1 MQADASRDTCQDSTV
16 CQQAIPQVLIH
27 PYGSCKEGE
36 SVGDFFGP
44 VSLKAFWVPEIPS
57 PFRWGAKLGQL
68 EGALLCLFR
77 IAQFCAAVCVCVANY
92 CIFNPSFESV
102 CRRWRTLLSLIL
114 PAGFPLLHSSSV
126 RLLPQHPARYC
137 TSEGKFSEVQ
147 PLCRLLRRPSI

>member
-77 IAQFCAAVCVCVANY
+77 IAQFCAAVCVCVCGKLLY
-92 CIFNPSFESV
+92 FQSV
-102 CRRWRTLLSLIL
+102 I
-114 PAGFPLLHSSSV
+114 
-126 RLLPQHPARYC
+126 
-137 TSEGKFSEVQ
+137 
-147 PLCRLLRRPSI
+147 